1 VNLLLVPVGSLY
13 RPALPISQRT
23 ELATAFAR
31 GQAARGP
38 GSVHGEKHWRE
49 MMELSV
55 DERGAY
61 QLGLAGPEGLQAPA
75 SLAFAVPL
83 LLAEGVAQTMTRA
96 PLPRWQKL
104 GLISA
109 CFAVI
114 VYAQRA
120 NERARVRRGHALGL
134 TADTAPR
141 PASVVLIAG
150 QLVVR
155 SLLIGIQQV
164 RVRRRVGR
172 WARVSASSIVATA
185 AVRELRLRQNWRA
198 AYSRQ
203 PSA

>member
-13 RPALPISQRT
+13 RRALPISQRT

-31 GQAARGP
+31 GQAARASGP
-38 GSVHGEKHWRE
+38 AHDDERWRE
-49 MMELSV
+49 MMELSA

-83 LLAEGVAQTMTRA
+83 LLAEAMAQTMTRA
-96 PLPRWQKL
+96 PLPRWQKV

-109 CFAVI
+109 YFAVI

-120 NERARVRRGHALGL
+120 NERARVRRGRVLGL
-134 TADTAPR
+134 THDTAPR
-141 PASVVLIAG
+141 PASLVLVLG
-150 QLVVR
+150 QLVLR
-155 SLLIGIQQV
+155 SSLIGIQQA
-164 RVRRRVGR
+164 RARRRVGR

-185 AVRELRLRQNWRA
+185 AVRELRLRQNWWA
-198 AYSRQ
+198 AYRRQ
-203 PSA
+203 PSV